1 MKNSDLAIKIKELR
15 TRKGLSQEELSKS
28 CGLSLRTIQRIE
40 NGETEPRGD
49 TLKRLAFALNVTPDD
64 LIDWAEQEDSRFLAL
79 LNLSAFSYIA
89 FPILGI
95 IIPLAIWV
103 PKKDKIKYLDD
114 TGRKLLNFQISW
126 SICLFLIYILIFSST
141 IFHFRIGGIFGGI
154 KKLIFIIMAF
164 YLFNG
169 VLIVIN
175 TVRSLMKK
183 QVIYQPAIP
192 FLR

>member
-15 TRKGLSQEELSKS
+15 TRKSLSQEELSKS

-40 NGETEPRGD
+40 NGETDPRGD

-103 PKKDKIKYLDD
+103 LKKDKIKYLDD

-126 SICLFLIYILIFSST
+126 SICLFLIYILIFGST
-141 IFHFRIGGIFGGI
+141 IFHFRIGRIFGGI
-154 KKLIFIIMAF
+154 EKLIFIIMAF

-169 VLIVIN
+169 VMIVIH
-175 TVRSLMKK
+175 TVRSLLKK